1 MDEVIESE
9 DDNDLTPFGDIASS
23 KPPKAADDDASDN
36 PNVPIWSNIDPDEW
50 RLEVERVSNRLKL
63 QGDPTG
69 GDHRE
74 WRSHLEQTKTFKGS
88 IEKLLPEG
96 ELRLRKIADDLS
108 KTLERISSQEKKI
121 NQSMGEIT
129 GNYRSQANDL
139 NSRKT
144 LYKQL
149 NEKVAN
155 LSNQLSEINSRLEEI
170 QDKIDHQGRM
180 VTDTSPLM
188 GIKESLRVLKLESK
202 DMELRGAVLS
212 HSLFQA
218 KLKEK
223 SRGDI

>member
-9 DDNDLTPFGDIASS
+9 EDNDLTPFGDVNTKKTAKTQDEDTSDS
-23 KPPKAADDDASDN
+23 PNAA
-36 PNVPIWSNIDPDEW
+36 IWSNIDPDEW
-50 RLEVERVSNRLKL
+50 KLEVERVSGRLKL
-63 QGDPTG
+63 QGDPTR
-69 GDHRE
+69 GDNRE
-74 WRSHLEQTKTFKGS
+74 WRSHLEQTKTFKSS
-88 IEKLLPEG
+88 IEKILPDG

-108 KTLERISSQEKKI
+108 KSLERISSQEKKI

-155 LSNQLSEINSRLEEI
+155 QSTQLSEINSRLEEI
-170 QDKIDHQGRM
+170 QDKIDQQGRM

-188 GIKESLRVLKLESK
+188 GIKESLRVIKLEGK

-223 SRGDI
+223 SRGD